1 MTNSDL
7 ENNEQ
12 EQDTKIPEKKKV
24 SLQEAIK
31 QKLANKK
38 QEKSTEKPTSH
49 HEQTKKMKS
58 QQTKKRNN
66 QSRRTGV

>member
-1 MTNSDL
+1 MTNSPS

-12 EQDTKIPEKKKV
+12 DTKTPEKKKI

-38 QEKSTEKPTSH
+38 QEKSAERPTSH
-49 HEQTKKMKS
+49 HEQTKTMKS